1 MTSHLRTVADRK
13 LQIYFQ
19 STGNPACGSEW
30 MMGDTKQHAACCCT
44 ALGVNV
50 ANFMLS
56 SFYNCNVA
64 NMFERAGVR
73 SCVGTFS
80 SSIHVLSMAQS
91 AKYTLHLLLLQV
103 FSYILHSW
111 APAPCPQYQVPSQ
124 GGCMLP
130 SSSGI
135 MTKWSTCWCPLHLAA
150 QARDH
155 RTKHRVSEARTWNRS
170 IVENNRLETHDS
182 AHLQSCWDGWCGRAS
197 LT

>member
-1 MTSHLRTVADRK
+1 
-13 LQIYFQ
+13 
-19 STGNPACGSEW
+19 

-91 AKYTLHLLLLQV
+91 AKYTLHLLLASVQLYFAQLSTCTV
-103 FSYILHSW
+103 SAI
-111 APAPCPQYQVPSQ
+111 PRQ

-130 SSSGI
+130 STSGI
-135 MTKWSTCWCPLHLAA
+135 MMIHLLVSAAPGCAGQRSQDQAPSLWSQNLEPINCGEQQAGDTRLCTPAVLA
-150 QARDH
+150 
-155 RTKHRVSEARTWNRS
+155 
-170 IVENNRLETHDS
+170 
-182 AHLQSCWDGWCGRAS
+182 GWCGW
-197 LT
+197 TCTT

>member
-1 MTSHLRTVADRK
+1 MTLEISPRQLHHRTRHPPAPGQVELRSLLPSSYLALVYCGPCATFGSITSENWSQDDLRTVADRK

-30 MMGDTKQHAACCCT
+30 MMGDIKQHAACCCT

-91 AKYTLHLLLLQV
+91 AKYTLHLLLLQCSV
-103 FSYILHSW
+103 IFCTVEHLHG
-111 APAPCPQYQVPSQ
+111 VRN
-124 GGCMLP
+124 
-130 SSSGI
+130 
-135 MTKWSTCWCPLHLAA
+135 TKPEWLHVA
-150 QARDH
+150 
-155 RTKHRVSEARTWNRS
+155 K
-170 IVENNRLETHDS
+170 
-182 AHLQSCWDGWCGRAS
+182 
-197 LT
+197 